1 VIGVLMS
8 LTYPLAEQ
16 QHKELQAAAS
26 ERGLQIHVVNASEEK
41 GIDAAFKTFAERRI
55 DALLVTAVPYF
66 TNPAGL
72 PAWTSSFRAVRSAM
86 APGRAEHRP
95 SARPQEQKGHAVGA
109 SDARRRNSRPT
120 AAAA

>member
-66 TNPAGL
+66 TRGRQYKPPKIALADFRVEADILDIPAFL
-72 PAWTSSFRAVRSAM
+72 PPRSCA
-86 APGRAEHRP
+86 
-95 SARPQEQKGHAVGA
+95 
-109 SDARRRNSRPT
+109 
-120 AAAA
+120 